1 MSKSKKKTGGSTIA
15 LNRKAKHEYFLGDRF
30 EAGLAL
36 EGWEVKSLR
45 EGKVN
50 FMDSYVL
57 MKDGEAFLIGCH
69 ISPLPT
75 VSTHFV
81 PDPTRTR
88 KLLMHRRELGRI
100 FGAIAKKHLT
110 CVPLALYWKNGKVKC
125 EIALAQG
132 KKLHDKRATEKDRD
146 WNREKSR
153 VLKNA

>member
-1 MSKSKKKTGGSTIA
+1 MSKKKTGGGSTIA
-15 LNRKAKHEYFLGDRF
+15 LNKKAKHEFFLEQRF
-30 EAGLAL
+30 EAGIAL

-57 MKDGEAFLIGCH
+57 MKDGEAFLFGCH
-69 ISPLPT
+69 ISPLST

-88 KLLMHRRELGRI
+88 KLLLHRTELGRI

-110 CVPLALYWKNGKVKC
+110 CVPLALYWKNGVVKC

-146 WNREKSR
+146 WSREKSR
-153 VLKNA
+153 VLKTG